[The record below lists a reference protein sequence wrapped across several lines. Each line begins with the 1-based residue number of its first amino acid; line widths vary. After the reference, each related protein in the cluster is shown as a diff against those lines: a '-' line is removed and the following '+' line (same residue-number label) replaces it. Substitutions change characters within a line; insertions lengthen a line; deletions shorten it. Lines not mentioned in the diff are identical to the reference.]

1 MSLAHNGAIMQE
13 HWGSTIHW
21 GRVVIGAVLSEAG
34 VVAALSLVLVAHR
47 FWIAPGRSPAEYQ
60 AFTDRAS
67 YYFAP
72 TAAGVA
78 TFLAAFWAVRRFS
91 SGYVVNGT
99 LVGAVAVVLTLSFFF
114 TAKPEHRLMYGVSF
128 VLRIIGGYG
137 GGLMASV
144 LSR

>member
-1 MSLAHNGAIMQE
+1 MQE

-21 GRVVIGAVLSEAG
+21 GRVVLGGVLSEAG
-34 VVAALSLVLVAHR
+34 VIAALSLLLVAYR
-47 FWIAPGRSPAEYQ
+47 FWIAPGRSPGEYQ

-72 TAAGVA
+72 GAAGVA
-78 TFLAAFWAVRRFS
+78 TFLAAFWTVRQFS
-91 SGYVVNGT
+91 SAFVVNGT
-99 LVGAVAVVLTLSFFF
+99 LVGAVAVLLTLGFFF

-128 VLRIIGGYG
+128 LLRIVGGYG
-137 GGLMASV
+137 GGLVASV

>member
-1 MSLAHNGAIMQE
+1 MHE

-21 GRVVIGAVLSEAG
+21 GRVLIGGVLSEAG
-34 VVAALSLVLVAHR
+34 VIAALSLVLVAYR

-72 TAAGVA
+72 AAAGVA
-78 TFLAAFWAVRRFS
+78 TFLAAFWAVRHFS
-91 SGYVVNGT
+91 TGFVMNGT
-99 LVGAVAVVLTLSFFF
+99 LVGAVAVVLTVGFLF

-128 VLRIIGGYG
+128 VLRLIGGYG
-137 GGLMASV
+137 GGLVASV
-144 LSR
+144 FSR